1 MRKTVLLTLLL
12 VLVAGT
18 AWAELVR
25 RGPIVITSDL
35 DFTPE
40 NGVVSGWG
48 IFGDPYVISGFQID
62 AGGGDYGILISGTI
76 RPVVIRDVEV
86 LGARTAGI
94 KVQSAKHVT
103 VQDVWVRGCATGI
116 SVFLST
122 KVSVSQAR
130 VEECL
135 DGLRILFSSAVDL
148 HYLHVDRCRTGLWF
162 TGTTGSFLVGSVVQR
177 CDVGVV
183 VELRCEG
190 IVVAQNAFLA
200 CRIPAQSEGGV
211 AWDDGARGN
220 YWEGFIAP
228 DNDGDGVLDLP
239 YRVNVEEGDRFPLA
253 LPPQQ

>member
-18 AWAELVR
+18 AWAERVR

-40 NGVVSGWG
+40 NGVLSGWG
-48 IFGDPYVISGFQID
+48 IFGAPYVISGFQID
-62 AGGGDYGILISGTI
+62 AAGEDYGILISGTV
-76 RPVVIRDVEV
+76 RPVVVRDVEV

-103 VQDVWVRGCATGI
+103 VQNVWVRGCATGI
-116 SVFLST
+116 SVFLSA
-122 KVSVSQAR
+122 KVAVSQAR
-130 VEECL
+130 VEECP
-135 DGLRILFSSAVDL
+135 DGVRVLFSSAVDL
-148 HYLHVDRCRTGLWF
+148 QHLRLDRCRTGAWF
-162 TGTTGSFLVGSVVQR
+162 TASTGSFLVGSVVQR

-190 IVVAQNAFLA
+190 IVVAQNAFRA
-200 CRIPAQSEGGV
+200 CRIPAQSEGGA
-211 AWDDGARGN
+211 AWDDGAQGN

-228 DNDGDGVLDLP
+228 DKNGDGILDLP
-239 YRVNVEEGDRFPLA
+239 YRVNREEADRFPLA
-253 LPPQQ
+253 SPPQP